1 MSERQCRLQAHAHD
15 GAVRCTST
23 QNTTRQYFDTLMP
36 KSPYRASLRFKIG
49 AAALGAA
56 LTGIAVYGVITSLAN
71 NL

>member
-1 MSERQCRLQAHAHD
+1 
-15 GAVRCTST
+15 
-23 QNTTRQYFDTLMP
+23 MP